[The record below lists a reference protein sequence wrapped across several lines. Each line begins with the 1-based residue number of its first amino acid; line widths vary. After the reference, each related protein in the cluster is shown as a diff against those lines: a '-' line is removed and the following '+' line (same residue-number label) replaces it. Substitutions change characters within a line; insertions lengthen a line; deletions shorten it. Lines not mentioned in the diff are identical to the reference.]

1 MALIFLWNEEHQQT
15 LRYVSVAVWLML
27 ILHVA
32 AAAGP
37 LRVPLLL
44 LMVVGV
50 TVGFLAEK
58 KEAIAREEGT
68 GGLKKTYKA
77 SLSRKKTCLR
87 GF

>member
-1 MALIFLWNEEHQQT
+1 
-15 LRYVSVAVWLML
+15 ML

-68 GGLKKTYKA
+68 GRLKKKNTQ
-77 SLSRKKTCLR
+77 SIIEL
-87 GF
+87 